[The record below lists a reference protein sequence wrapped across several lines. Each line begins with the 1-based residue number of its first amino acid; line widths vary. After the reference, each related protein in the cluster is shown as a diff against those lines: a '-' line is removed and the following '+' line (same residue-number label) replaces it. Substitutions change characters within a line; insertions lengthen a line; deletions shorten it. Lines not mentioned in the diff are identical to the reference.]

1 MNRLKL
7 ILAVADQG
15 LGERMR
21 KILCKEGCAV
31 CFCLSGS
38 GTARAAWLEYLG
50 LTDTRKDVL
59 LAPCA
64 EERAS
69 AALQAL
75 SSALE
80 GKRHFALSMPMSSIA
95 GRDAYDLLRKGGL
108 EHGESL

>member
-1 MNRLKL
+1 MLL
-7 ILAVADQG
+7 P
-15 LGERMR
+15 ERKR
-21 KILCKEGCAV
+21 H
-31 CFCLSGS
+31 
-38 GTARAAWLEYLG
+38 ARAAWLEYLG

-80 GKRHFALSMPMSSIA
+80 GERHFA
-95 GRDAYDLLRKGGL
+95 
-108 EHGESL
+108 